1 MRWGETR
8 RIYVKL
14 PIFSEYM
21 ENSARFMKNS
31 ASKSL
36 KLDPTQGLFNSW
48 SGDQLVMANILELE
62 LFGPSLLPEKVHQ
75 VRYGRISAL
84 KLKLHTKSTYQFQYF
99 TGFRITFGKNT
110 VFTS

>member
-48 SGDQLVMANILELE
+48 IGDQPVIANMLESL
-62 LFGPSLLPEKVHQ
+62 LFRPSLLPEKVHQ
-75 VRYGRISAL
+75 VRYGKFTAL
-84 KLKLHTKSTYQFQYF
+84 KLKLHMKKTTC
-99 TGFRITFGKNT
+99 IL
-110 VFTS
+110 

>member
-48 SGDQLVMANILELE
+48 SGDQPVIANMLESL
-62 LFGPSLLPEKVHQ
+62 LFRPSLLPEKVHQ
-75 VRYGRISAL
+75 VRYGKFKPFRLPYNSHIQL
-84 KLKLHTKSTYQFQYF
+84 FIVTST
-99 TGFRITFGKNT
+99 I
-110 VFTS
+110 